1 MLKNITKSEEKIM
14 ANNFNMKDVEK
25 RATELGND
33 MAVVSKELK
42 RVQSIKCRLNK
53 QKGRADYAD
62 QMKAVLAEEHLLKN
76 VRQLL
81 NPKEKAVTAYE
92 QYDVDMLDYDETVK
106 AIRSIQS
113 KKTLTRWLTPVEGDN
128 DEFRTACKIE
138 EMLIKH
144 RDEVRPVDDAY
155 IRKTDLQTIID
166 TIEGSG
172 ELTQDR
178 IVEMLKALMVS
189 PEKLKNYL

>member
-1 MLKNITKSEEKIM
+1 MT
-14 ANNFNMKDVEK
+14 NNNNLKDVEK
-25 RATELGND
+25 KALELGND
-33 MAVVSKELK
+33 IAVVAKELK
-42 RVQSIKCRLNK
+42 RIQSIKCRLNK

-81 NPKEKAVTAYE
+81 DPKEKPVTAYE
-92 QYDVDMLDYDETVK
+92 QADVDMLDYDETVK

-113 KKTLTRWLTPVEGDN
+113 KKTLTRWLTTVEGDN
-128 DEFRTACKIE
+128 DEYRSACRIE

-144 RDEVRPVDDAY
+144 RDEVRPVDTAY
-155 IRKTDLQTIID
+155 IRKTDLQTVID

-172 ELTQDR
+172 ELSQER
-178 IVEMLKALMVS
+178 IVEMLRALMDS
-189 PEKLKNYL
+189 PEKLKSYT